1 MGKFN
6 DIKAALATIV
16 SGIQYSGSAAF
27 VNVYSYG
34 TNDFTGYPSAT
45 IVNAEI
51 NSEYHTTTK
60 NLRTYV
66 VYVYLYMNMEQI
78 SQQTAWDTLTDLQ
91 ELIIDAI
98 DHTEN
103 FAGVSD
109 FVRPTATQPVE
120 TNSGEGGKLLVAP
133 IKVEAAYSFYFK

>member
-6 DIKAALATIV
+6 EIKAELKTIV
-16 SGIQYSGSAAF
+16 EAIQFSGSSAF
-27 VNVYSYG
+27 VDVVTYG

-45 IVNAEI
+45 IINADI
-51 NSEYHTTTK
+51 NSEYHTTTQV
-60 NLRTYV
+60 LRTYTT
-66 VYVYLYMNMEQI
+66 YVYLYMNMEQV

-103 FAGVSD
+103 FGGVTD
-109 FVRPTATQPVE
+109 FVRPTAVTPVE
-120 TNSGEGGKLLVAP
+120 TNAGEGGKLLVAP
-133 IKVEAAYSFYFK
+133 VKVDCAYSFYFK